1 MLSGVLGPDEKY
13 HKNKITM
20 TAKQKKNSK
29 GAAYIIKTLWGLF
42 AVAVVAT
49 VLLFVAIFQG
59 WIGYMPPIEDLQNP
73 KDKFASEIYSDDG
86 KVLGRYYQSRNNR
99 VYVEY
104 KEISPYLIEAL
115 IATEDARF
123 AEHCGIDFRA
133 LMRAVVKR
141 GILMQKSAGGGS
153 TITQQLSKL
162 LYSPKAESVMERL
175 MQKPQEWVI
184 AIKLERFYTKEEIIN
199 MYLNHFDFLNNAV
212 GIQSAAQVYFNK
224 KAMDLKIEEA
234 AMLVGMCKNPS
245 YYNPRRFLERTEG
258 RRNVVLDQM
267 RKAGYI
273 TEAECD
279 SLQQL
284 PIELD
289 FKIVDHKEGP
299 APYFRERIRMML
311 TAKKP
316 ERKNYA
322 AWERE
327 QFLKDSISWERNPA
341 YGWCEKN
348 RKPDGSKYNIYSDGL
363 KIYTGIDS
371 RMQAHAE
378 AAVQEH
384 VAEYLQPR
392 FFKEKRGRSYA
403 PFSKDI
409 PADQRQAMLER
420 SKRNSDRYR
429 AMKKSGATQEEID
442 RVFNTPIETELFT
455 YNGFVDT
462 IISPM
467 DSIRH
472 VKTFL
477 RTGFVVMDPY
487 TGKVKAYVGGPQ
499 FSQFQYDMA
508 GVGRRQIGSTIKPF
522 LYTLAME
529 EGFTPN
535 TELLNA
541 QPVFHL
547 PNGDVWE
554 PRNTGT
560 TRLGEMVPLSWALT
574 TSNNWISAR
583 LIDQL
588 SPESMVRIMRSFGI
602 TGTIDPVL
610 SLCLGTVEISVEEM
624 TTAYTA
630 FVNNGVRVDPIYVT
644 RIEDNHGNI
653 IAEFTPQFTEVF
665 SERAYNRIVPI
676 LRSVVD
682 EGTGGRIRFR
692 YNITAPMGGKT
703 GTTNDMSDG
712 WFMSFTPN
720 LVTGTWVGG
729 EDPSIHFDY
738 MSDGQGASIAL
749 PITGLFYQKVF
760 NDKDLQLEGYVQ
772 SLDFEYPEV
781 KDDMV
786 EEIII
791 ESVPQESVEEA
802 IEGIFE

>member
-1 MLSGVLGPDEKY
+1 
-13 HKNKITM
+13 M

-42 AVAVVAT
+42 AVAVIAT

-624 TTAYTA
+624 ATAYTA

>member
-42 AVAVVAT
+42 AVAVIAT

-234 AMLVGMCKNPS
+234 AMLVGMCKNPA

-322 AWERE
+322 AWEGE

-624 TTAYTA
+624 ATAYTA

>member
-1 MLSGVLGPDEKY
+1 
-13 HKNKITM
+13 M

-42 AVAVVAT
+42 AVAVIAT

-322 AWERE
+322 AWEGE

-624 TTAYTA
+624 ATAYTA

-781 KDDMV
+781 PDDMV

>member
-1 MLSGVLGPDEKY
+1 
-13 HKNKITM
+13 M

-322 AWERE
+322 AWEGE

-624 TTAYTA
+624 ATAYTA

-644 RIEDNHGNI
+644 RIEDNHGNV

-781 KDDMV
+781 PDDMV

>member
-1 MLSGVLGPDEKY
+1 
-13 HKNKITM
+13 
-20 TAKQKKNSK
+20 
-29 GAAYIIKTLWGLF
+29 
-42 AVAVVAT
+42 
-49 VLLFVAIFQG
+49 
-59 WIGYMPPIEDLQNP
+59 MPPIEDLQNP

>member
-1 MLSGVLGPDEKY
+1 
-13 HKNKITM
+13 M

-322 AWERE
+322 AWEGE

-624 TTAYTA
+624 ATAYTA

-644 RIEDNHGNI
+644 RIEDNHGNV

>member
-42 AVAVVAT
+42 AVAVIAT

-322 AWERE
+322 AWEGE

-624 TTAYTA
+624 ATAYTA

>member
-1 MLSGVLGPDEKY
+1 
-13 HKNKITM
+13 M

-42 AVAVVAT
+42 AVAVIAT

-322 AWERE
+322 AWEGE

-624 TTAYTA
+624 ATAYTA